1 MFYNIINGI
10 ILIFI
15 KDKIKI
21 SKYNSI
27 CVEGVGIRVLVVYV
41 EGVWSMMLVVC
52 GLVGIIV
59 FVVVGGWGVFMLGV
73 DKLNFLIVFKKLI
86 KYLY

>member
-1 MFYNIINGI
+1 M
-10 ILIFI
+10 
-15 KDKIKI
+15 
-21 SKYNSI
+21 
-27 CVEGVGIRVLVVYV
+27 GIRVLVV
-41 EGVWSMMLVVC
+41 EGVWSVY